1 MVLRAGSP
9 YMQIGHLKELARLTG
24 VIARSAY
31 QGKWRLWLFT
41 YFCGS
46 MLEPPASF

>member
-9 YMQIGHLKELARLTG
+9 YMQVGHLKELARLTG

-31 QGKWRLWLFT
+31 QGQWWLCL

-46 MLEPPASF
+46 MMDPPASL